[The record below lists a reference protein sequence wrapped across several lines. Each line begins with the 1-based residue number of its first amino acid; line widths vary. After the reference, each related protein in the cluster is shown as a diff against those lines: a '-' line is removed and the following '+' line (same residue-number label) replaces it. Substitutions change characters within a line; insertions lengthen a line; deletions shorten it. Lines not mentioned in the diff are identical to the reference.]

1 MSIPRQTPR
10 AVRFGPFE
18 ADLRSA
24 ELHRDGHT
32 IKVQEQPFQVLA
44 TLLEHPGEIVT
55 RDELR
60 QRLWPGDTFV
70 DFDHSLATAILK
82 IRDALDDS
90 AGEPQFVETVPR
102 RGYRFIAPVEVVPSD
117 GEPAHEPAPE
127 VTGTEARRAGRR
139 WILALVGG
147 AIVAALAIVVGFNIA
162 GLRDR
167 LLGLGAPHIDSI
179 AVLPFE
185 NVGGN
190 PQTAYLSDGI
200 TENLINSLSSIPK
213 LRVVPRSLAFEFK
226 GKKISPREAGKQ
238 LKVAA
243 VVTGRVAVHGD
254 SLTVGTEIM
263 DLASVSQLW
272 GKQYNRTTSDLL
284 GLEET
289 IAGDITRRLRVR
301 LSSRQQSAL
310 AAATTTDPEA
320 YLLYLRSRQL
330 GRAFWLPESLKKSA
344 EYARQATE
352 KDPTFALGYAG
363 LADAYSQM
371 GLGDVLSPQEAFPK
385 AREAALRA
393 LELNDSIAEAHASL
407 ARVKLYY
414 DWDWSGAGAEYR
426 RAVGLKPDDA
436 ELHEQYGEY
445 LLGVGRTKESFE
457 EKYRA
462 HELNP
467 LSAPILASLAGNYIG
482 TREYDKAIERYK
494 KAIELDPHCISAYG
508 SMSFA
513 YFKMGQYD
521 QSNAYYLRLQRELGA
536 SPQKLERIRKE
547 FQTLGIPGAMRVTM
561 KQHEAKLARGER
573 GSMTSI
579 AMGYAMIDDKE
590 KALEWLE
597 KAFEAHDPY
606 LIMITG
612 GPSWD
617 SVRDDPRFQDLLRR
631 MNFPPRPTGL
641 R

>member
-1 MSIPRQTPR
+1 MSTSRQTPR

-44 TLLEHPGEIVT
+44 MLLDHPGEVVT
-55 RDELR
+55 REELR
-60 QRLWPGDTFV
+60 ERLWPGDTFV

-82 IRDALDDS
+82 IRDALEDS
-90 AGEPQFVETVPR
+90 AGEPHFVETVPR

-117 GEPAHEPAPE
+117 GEPASEVAGAPARK
-127 VTGTEARRAGRR
+127 ASKRRM
-139 WILALVGG
+139 LALAGG
-147 AIVAALAIVVGFNIA
+147 AVVAALAAAVGFNVA

-167 LLGLGAPHIDSI
+167 LLGRGAPHIDSI

-200 TENLINSLSSIPK
+200 TENLINSLSSIPH

-226 GKKISPREAGKQ
+226 GKKISPQAAGKQ

-272 GKQYNRTTSDLL
+272 GKQYSRRTSELL

-310 AAATTTDPEA
+310 APPATTNPQA

-330 GRAFWLPESLKKSA
+330 ARAFWVPESLKKSA
-344 EYARQATE
+344 EYAQQAVE
-352 KDPTFALGYAG
+352 KDPTFALGYAA

-371 GLGDVLSPQEAFPK
+371 GLFDVLSPQEAFPR
-385 AREAALRA
+385 AREAALKA
-393 LELNDSIAEAHASL
+393 LQMNSSIPEAHASL

-414 DWDWSGAGAEYR
+414 DWDWSGAEAEYR
-426 RAVGLKPDDA
+426 RAVELKPDDA
-436 ELHEQYGEY
+436 ELHERYARC
-445 LLGVGRTKESFE
+445 LMVAGRPKEGLAE
-457 EKYRA
+457 IHRA

-467 LSAPILASLAGNYIG
+467 LSATILASLAGNYIG
-482 TREYDKAIERYK
+482 TREYDKAIKLGR
-494 KAIELDPHCISAYG
+494 KAIELDPHCGQAYASISC
-508 SMSFA
+508 A
-513 YFKMGQYD
+513 YFIMGQYD
-521 QSNAYYLRLQRELGA
+521 QSNVYYLKQLRELGA
-536 SPQKLERIRKE
+536 SVEDIERARKE
-547 FQTLGIPGAMRVTM
+547 YQTLGIPGAMRLTM
-561 KQHEAKLARGER
+561 EQHEARLARGER

-579 AMGYAMIDDKE
+579 AMGYALIDDKE
-590 KALEWLE
+590 KALKWLE
-597 KAFEAHDPY
+597 RAYDAHDPR
-606 LIMITG
+606 LVMIAG
-612 GPSWD
+612 GPLWD

-631 MNFPPRPTGL
+631 MNFPP
-641 R
+641 